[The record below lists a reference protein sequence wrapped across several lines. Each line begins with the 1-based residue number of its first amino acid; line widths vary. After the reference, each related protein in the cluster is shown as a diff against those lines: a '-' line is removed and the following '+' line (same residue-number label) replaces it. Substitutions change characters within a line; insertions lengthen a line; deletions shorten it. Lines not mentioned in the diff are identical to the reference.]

1 MARTSEKLNAP
12 VGVAFAT
19 SNRSNA
25 RTKIKVFKNKQV
37 DDLLDVNFDVPGIP
51 SKAII
56 KEMVVGAALIERLRE
71 KYKDK

>member
-1 MARTSEKLNAP
+1 MAREASYPKIP
-12 VGVAFAT
+12 IGIAFAT

-25 RTKIKVFKNKQV
+25 KYKVKV
-37 DDLLDVNFDVPGIP
+37 VNNRNIDELMNLNYCIPGIP

-56 KEMVVGAALIERLRE
+56 KEVVMGKLLCDRLIE